1 MGVETVME
9 LNVVRRQSGSY
20 RDALMRLRD
29 AKTTREDWMDFW
41 NENCGV
47 EGMGA
52 RHEEFVNDPNIGDRE
67 PTPGYLYVVLS
78 RPTLI
83 ENLCLGK
90 AKPYDRWSTKL
101 QTKAMELRLLE
112 DYKLRTL
119 VTKTKSFFGIQ

>member
-1 MGVETVME
+1 MTITGKLVVE
-9 LNVVRRQSGSY
+9 
-20 RDALMRLRD
+20 
-29 AKTTREDWMDFW
+29 
-41 NENCGV
+41 
-47 EGMGA
+47 
-52 RHEEFVNDPNIGDRE
+52 IGDRE

-112 DYKLRTL
+112 DDRLRTL
-119 VTKTKSFFGIQ
+119 ATKTKSFFGIQ